1 MHTHT
6 FVVVVSILHQGAV
19 IFIIINILTNI
30 EKENFEAHS
39 FINAL
44 TTQLKNQPPIYK
56 PLFYLEIEKSLHPV
70 ITTEKDTS

>member
-1 MHTHT
+1 MCSGR
-6 FVVVVSILHQGAV
+6 FYFYQGAV
-19 IFIIINILTNI
+19 IFIIKNILTNI

-39 FINAL
+39 FMNAL
-44 TTQLKNQPPIYK
+44 TTQLKNQLLIYK